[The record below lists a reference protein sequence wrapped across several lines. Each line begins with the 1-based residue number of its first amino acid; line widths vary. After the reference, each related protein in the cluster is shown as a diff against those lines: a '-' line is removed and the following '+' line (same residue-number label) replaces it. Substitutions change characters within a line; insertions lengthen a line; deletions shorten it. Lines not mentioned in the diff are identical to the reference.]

1 MTEPIYNTDF
11 YYVRTDIN
19 EFLREHPFVSDLYDA
34 TLQCLFGLGE
44 SKEQALHVFNQAYYI
59 CTLIV
64 EKGGD
69 KHDILRLIN
78 DDDFEKD
85 GDDYTFTGLIL
96 TVVKC
101 LLRVHQELVQ
111 FDSNIIKWLGDVIS
125 VGIDSSQFN
134 HVVANYAGDFE
145 KALNFSGKMVEVP
158 IEEKNECEE
167 PSVLIDTAQSLIFDA
182 REKLLIRSEKQE
194 ERIVELEE
202 QLRLERE
209 KNCVLALQLKAMEK
223 PEETGRATVHSGN
236 AISDAINVNSIGDY
250 ACGLSNEDHAT
261 VISTM
266 LSKLSNR
273 AYLERD
279 DMQVVNRVIE
289 QIDNAHKPEPTRHIH
304 CEKYVEKEI
313 NNDNKDS
320 QVFNGNIENSQFGK

>member
-1 MTEPIYNTDF
+1 MPNYNTDI
-11 YYVRTDIN
+11 YYIRTDIN

-34 TLQCLFGLGE
+34 TLQCLFSLGE
-44 SKEQALHVFNQAYYI
+44 SKEEALNVFNQAYFL
-59 CTLIV
+59 CTLII
-64 EKGGD
+64 EEGGD
-69 KHDILRLIN
+69 KHDILRYID

-85 GDDYTFTGLIL
+85 SDEFVFMGLIL
-96 TVVKC
+96 TVVRC
-101 LLRVHQELVQ
+101 LLRVHQELVV
-111 FDSNIIKWLGDVIS
+111 FDSNILKWLGEVIS
-125 VGIDSSQFN
+125 VRIDSSQFN
-134 HVVANYAGDFE
+134 HVVTNYAGDFD
-145 KALNFSGKMVEVP
+145 KVLNFSGKMVEIPV
-158 IEEKNECEE
+158 EEKNECEDPAAMIE
-167 PSVLIDTAQSLIFDA
+167 KAQSLIFEA
-182 REKLLIRSEKQE
+182 KEKLLIRSEKQY
-194 ERIVELEE
+194 ERITELEE

-209 KNCVLALQLKAMEK
+209 KNCTLALQLKAMEK
-223 PEETGRATVHSGN
+223 PEEAERATVHSGN
-236 AISDAINVNSIGDY
+236 AINDAINVNTIGDY

-289 QIDNAHKPEPTRHIH
+289 QIDNTHKPKTARHIH

-320 QVFNGNIENSQFGK
+320 QVFNGDIDNSQFGK